1 MLQSRIYQPSGYVQP
16 LSGVGDEYR
25 ITCLYRDAAV
35 NNIRFFNIFY
45 GFKPSVFANAANIF
59 DRLLGKVKVSRSKII
74 NTTKQL
80 SSIFQLNDFDAG
92 FRRIVSMLA
101 A

>member
-74 NTTKQL
+74 NTTQQNNYQAFF
-80 SSIFQLNDFDAG
+80 S
-92 FRRIVSMLA
+92 
-101 A
+101 

>member
-74 NTTKQL
+74 NTTQQNNYQAFFSLMILMLVSGEL
-80 SSIFQLNDFDAG
+80 S
-92 FRRIVSMLA
+92 VC
-101 A
+101 